1 MAPHCTTPSPIWV
14 PDIPLHCIINLLKC
28 FSVLLNNL
36 WTSPLVQILW
46 RLNVSF
52 SMNITGWA
60 QTKLTSLQEPH
71 CVSSYSIYHIV
82 SYFSLIDIQTSLP
95 LIHYNFLT
103 YRRHTW
109 TMKQKWLSVKSFFP
123 LTYLHWFSR
132 TKVNYKLL
140 TGWFWLTRNITWNRS
155 LRPTQKFSWD

>member
-14 PDIPLHCIINLLKC
+14 PDIPLHYIIHLLKC

-52 SMNITGWA
+52 SMNITRWT

-82 SYFSLIDIQTSLP
+82 SYFLLIDIHASLP
-95 LIHYNFLT
+95 LIHCNFLT
-103 YRRHTW
+103 YRWQTW
-109 TMKQKWLSVKSFFP
+109 TMKQKWLSAKPFFP
-123 LTYLHWFSR
+123 SHIC
-132 TKVNYKLL
+132 
-140 TGWFWLTRNITWNRS
+140 TGFLEQR
-155 LRPTQKFSWD
+155 